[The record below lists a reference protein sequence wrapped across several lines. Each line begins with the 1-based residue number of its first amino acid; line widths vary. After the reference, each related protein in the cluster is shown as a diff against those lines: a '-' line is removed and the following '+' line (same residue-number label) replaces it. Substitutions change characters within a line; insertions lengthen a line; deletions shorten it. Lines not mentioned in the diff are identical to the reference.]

1 MVSGLAKP
9 QRGQVSTDSRT
20 MALIVTS
27 LLHCGGV
34 SRVRGR
40 LSQCLGLGLI
50 GIVGDGR
57 RLLVEIDLDVTHAGH
72 LLQRLLDR
80 DRTESARH
88 VLHVERDGFRGSRQ
102 RHCGFR

>member
-1 MVSGLAKP
+1 
-9 QRGQVSTDSRT
+9 

-72 LLQRLLDR
+72 LLQRLVFWIV
-80 DRTESARH
+80 S
-88 VLHVERDGFRGSRQ
+88 VLLLGLLAVPWLAPLFY
-102 RHCGFR
+102 

>member
-1 MVSGLAKP
+1 
-9 QRGQVSTDSRT
+9 

-88 VLHVERDGFRGSRQ
+88 VLHVERDGFRGAASATKGKAKSTAISSLRMVNLLQ
-102 RHCGFR
+102 